1 MKAGHSHIGDIY
13 KIDGAYY
20 KAVDNN
26 HHLVKIDPSDVD
38 PNDIQNTPHGMN
50 LNKFTVVPSAIV
62 GSGGGNKTSNFV
74 DLEGYLAY
82 RQGSGKDGWYT
93 KGDLQA
99 ISNGT
104 FNGGA
109 GISQNVRDE
118 AKAAL
123 NDYDKLAGDDGLF
136 GKQDLNSLRIE
147 KRNATYPGKSDN
159 TAPNDP
165 APAKPGNPD
174 ANGRGKLSQ
183 EQGKSLVDLMRE
195 AKVSG
200 LTLED
205 LKDIANGNWHRYQGK
220 SIPGAA
226 VDAAKKLVEND
237 SALARSID
245 QEGDKNGMLTAKE
258 LDPSGPDVNIPGLT
272 PNTVAAPDVLRNFGS
287 ADGVINYIKKLA
299 NVTDKEWITEEDIAT
314 AANAE
319 TDGNRKAILQW
330 LQSNFDDID
339 NFLRR
344 TDPDTGRPIGT
355 VQEVERATDRMIGG
369 RDLATF
375 LEQNM

>member
-1 MKAGHSHIGDIY
+1 M
-13 KIDGAYY
+13 
-20 KAVDNN
+20 
-26 HHLVKIDPSDVD
+26 
-38 PNDIQNTPHGMN
+38 
-50 LNKFTVVPSAIV
+50 
-62 GSGGGNKTSNFV
+62 
-74 DLEGYLAY
+74 
-82 RQGSGKDGWYT
+82 
-93 KGDLQA
+93 
-99 ISNGT
+99 
-104 FNGGA
+104 
-109 GISQNVRDE
+109 
-118 AKAAL
+118 
-123 NDYDKLAGDDGLF
+123 F

-165 APAKPGNPD
+165 APAKPGNLD

-287 ADGVINYIKKLA
+287 ADGVINHIKKLA